1 MSLEDLTASYWTRSQ
16 QCYLESGVSA
26 SSFPPHTERQIEK
39 YFVSEVQIIFKNLF
53 GLKKDMKFDCI

>member
-1 MSLEDLTASYWTRSQ
+1 MSLADLTASYWTRSQ
-16 QCYLESGVSA
+16 QCYLERSFSA
-26 SSFPPHTERQIEK
+26 YSFPPHTERQIEK